1 MEKEK
6 RRNFTPKQLLDEA
19 QQQKA
24 ALAQLGGWQ
33 RNAMLASSCGAALA
47 WWGLTGGGAR
57 FAFGIAGALLTLTG
71 ILCAAVIGL
80 GICNGHRNIER
91 LLQAAESN

>member
-1 MEKEK
+1 MKKEKEGK
-6 RRNFTPKQLLDEA
+6 FTPRQLLEEA
-19 QQQKA
+19 RQQKE
-24 ALAQLGGWQ
+24 ALAQLGGWR

-57 FAFGIAGALLTLTG
+57 FAFGIAGALLTLAG

-80 GICNGHRNIER
+80 GIRNGHRNIER